1 MIRVVKPTFKLPE
14 YCEAVNTTSRSDNWS
29 KGLSPFHLG
38 PVDLYD
44 GLVSFNV
51 ENAWQYSKVYYNHVD
66 TNDNPAPEYFEWA
79 KKGWGRTVADRYPM
93 GKGNKPLY
101 SWWDGKKYSYI
112 EARQKIY
119 IPLYSKAVKDTFA
132 FKKLKELYVDCYFNQ
147 IEILYLI
154 DFDAHNLP
162 GDYDNEYK
170 FEKLWTNPEIKVGHA
185 YVLAMMLND
194 YIKNGD

>member
-1 MIRVVKPTFKLPE
+1 MIKIVKPNYKLPE
-14 YCEAVNTTSRSDNWS
+14 YCNVVNTTSRSDNWS

-44 GLVSFNV
+44 GYKSFNV

-66 TNDNPAPEYFEWA
+66 KNDDPAPEYFEWA
-79 KKGWGRTVADRYPM
+79 QKGWKRTQADRYPM
-93 GKGNKPLY
+93 GKGVMPLY

-112 EARQKIY
+112 EARKQIY

-147 IEILYLI
+147 CEILYLI

-162 GDYDNEYK
+162 AEYDYDCK
-170 FEKLWTNPEIKVGHA
+170 FEKLWNNPEIKVGHA
-185 YVLAMMLND
+185 YVLAMMLSD
-194 YIKNGD
+194 YIKNG